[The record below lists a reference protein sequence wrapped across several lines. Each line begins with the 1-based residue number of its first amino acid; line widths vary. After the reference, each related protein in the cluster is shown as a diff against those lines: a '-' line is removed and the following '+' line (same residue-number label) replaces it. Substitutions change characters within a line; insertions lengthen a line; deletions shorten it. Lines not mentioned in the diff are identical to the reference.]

1 MKKIFWLSVMVVL
14 STMCVGCVG
23 HQYKVKEIEYVQL
36 PPVAEDEIRVF
47 VFRISNFTGS
57 GNKFVI
63 INNDTVVGSLG
74 SGEFTS
80 FIAKG
85 DQNLVAAVIPTDNED
100 GARGF
105 HYFEGRKGKEVYIRF
120 KLAMQEEL
128 AMREIS
134 REEAY
139 ELMADYDYQELQESP
154 KPKWRVDL
162 LDYYRRLLEQKA
174 D

>member
-1 MKKIFWLSVMVVL
+1 MFI
-14 STMCVGCVG
+14 GCVG
-23 HQYKVKEIEYVQL
+23 HQYNVKEIRYVPQSR
-36 PPVAEDEIRVF
+36 VAENEIRVF

-57 GNKFVI
+57 GNKFAI

-85 DQNLVAAVIPTDNED
+85 DQNLVAAVIPTDKED

-105 HYFEGRKGKEVYIRF
+105 HYFEGRKGEEVYIRF
-120 KLAMQEEL
+120 KLAMQEDL
-128 AMREIS
+128 GMKEIS

-139 ELMADYDYQELQESP
+139 ELMADYDYQELQEFP

-162 LDYYRRLLEQKA
+162 LSYYRRFLKQKA

>member
-1 MKKIFWLSVMVVL
+1 MSGSTVKTNFVICLKRYSVL
-14 STMCVGCVG
+14 SITPGV
-23 HQYKVKEIEYVQL
+23 
-36 PPVAEDEIRVF
+36 
-47 VFRISNFTGS
+47 T
-57 GNKFVI
+57 
-63 INNDTVVGSLG
+63 

-120 KLAMQEEL
+120 KLAMQEDL
-128 AMREIS
+128 GMREIS

-154 KPKWRVDL
+154 KP
-162 LDYYRRLLEQKA
+162 
-174 D
+174 

>member
-1 MKKIFWLSVMVVL
+1 MGKIFWLSVLAVFSAMFI
-14 STMCVGCVG
+14 GCVG
-23 HQYKVKEIEYVQL
+23 HQYNVKEIRYVPQSR
-36 PPVAEDEIRVF
+36 VAENEIRVF

-57 GNKFVI
+57 GNKFAI

-85 DQNLVAAVIPTDNED
+85 DQN
-100 GARGF
+100 
-105 HYFEGRKGKEVYIRF
+105 FEGRKGEEVYIRF
-120 KLAMQEEL
+120 KLAMQEDL
-128 AMREIS
+128 GMKEIS

-139 ELMADYDYQELQESP
+139 ELMADYDYQELQEFP

-162 LDYYRRLLEQKA
+162 LSYYRRFLKQKA